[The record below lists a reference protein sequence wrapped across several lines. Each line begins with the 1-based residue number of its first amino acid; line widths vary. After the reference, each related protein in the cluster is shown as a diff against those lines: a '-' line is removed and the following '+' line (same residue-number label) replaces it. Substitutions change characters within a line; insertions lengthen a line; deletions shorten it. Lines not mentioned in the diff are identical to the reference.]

1 MRSLALILLLLSGSA
16 ASAKTPR
23 IASAYTQLDLDRCV
37 RIDKGE
43 EPQSAT
49 WRCPGHRRVPLFV
62 QNGDDRYDLDA
73 GVEDSDELW
82 ADAFDYPGPTVEWRL
97 ANGKP
102 FAIIYRLLITGPGVF
117 QATELMVE
125 SVGSAG
131 KPGCRIARIRGATP
145 DANAIARRRAD
156 ALLTRPTACLK
167 PT

>member
-1 MRSLALILLLLSGSA
+1 MRSLAILLLLVA
-16 ASAKTPR
+16 ASAPAKAPR
-23 IASAYTQLDLDRCV
+23 ITSAYTQLELDRCV
-37 RIDKGE
+37 RLDKGE

-49 WRCPGHRRVPLFV
+49 WRCPGHRRVPLYV

-102 FAIIYRLLITGPGVF
+102 FAIIYRLLISGPGVS
-117 QATELMVE
+117 QASELMVE
-125 SVGSAG
+125 SVGKSG

-145 DANAIARRRAD
+145 HANAVARRRAD
-156 ALLTRPTACLK
+156 ALLTGPPPCLK
-167 PT
+167 PS